1 MCHYFAAG
9 VLNTMTKTILLMIAF
24 SLGLSAQAIP
34 PAPVDPSAAV
44 AAYVAWAQATI
55 KALQDQVAANAANAA
70 VNAWLHDPANGQLLR
85 LYTLNKG
92 APPFATFAMADSPTQ
107 ACISWSRSMVVASP
121 DNMVTPF
128 TKVSP

>member
-1 MCHYFAAG
+1 MKRTLVCLVFAFCLKG
-9 VLNTMTKTILLMIAF
+9 QV
-24 SLGLSAQAIP
+24 QP
-34 PAPVDPSAAV
+34 PTPVDPSAAV

-55 KALQDQVAANAANAA
+55 KVLQDQVAANAANAA

>member
-1 MCHYFAAG
+1 MKRTLFCLVFACCLKG
-9 VLNTMTKTILLMIAF
+9 QV
-24 SLGLSAQAIP
+24 QP
-34 PAPVDPSAAV
+34 PTPPVDPSAAV

-55 KALQDQVAANAANAA
+55 KALQDQVAANAANAE
-70 VNAWLHDPANGQLLR
+70 VNVWLHDPANGQLLR

-107 ACISWSRSMVVASP
+107 ACISWSRTMVVVSP
-121 DNMVTPF
+121 DNLKATPF

>member
-1 MCHYFAAG
+1 
-9 VLNTMTKTILLMIAF
+9 MTKTILLMIAF

-34 PAPVDPSAAV
+34 PAPVDPSAAAV
-44 AAYVAWAQATI
+44 AYVASVNAYVAWAQAAI
-55 KALQDQVAANAANAA
+55 KALQDQVAANAA

-85 LYTLNKG
+85 LYDINKG

-107 ACISWSRSMVVASP
+107 ACISWSRTMVVVSP
-121 DNMVTPF
+121 DNLKATPF